1 MPAPSADLGVRVSQS
16 QLSGRASVG
25 LAGLMKSCTM
35 TETHRRTAAGAGGH
49 GPPALEVWTA
59 RTVRYVWRPSRPTAA
74 HTATHRHM
82 LMQWFQ
88 AAYVPQFHTSRGLAR
103 RRRRGLHRYSI
114 VHVAPF
120 SKREV
125 FAHRADALVY
135 PRRLESRLFCS
146 IRTYTAAIPCYN
158 NITARRQGRGSQVVR
173 STRLT
178 RSSPHPLTTTVHTKL
193 EIMSAAIHVIKGR
206 LVTGLSLQDSRFGRG
221 APMAKRIKQ
230 RTRGADRRQ
239 SSSSNYPQI
248 SSCACR
254 VPTVS
259 VLACR
264 VDA

>member
-74 HTATHRHM
+74 HTRHGDTSTHAHAVW
-82 LMQWFQ
+82 LQ

-146 IRTYTAAIPCYN
+146 IRVRTQRRFHV
-158 NITARRQGRGSQVVR
+158 ITISQRDGRVEVVR
-173 STRLT
+173 
-178 RSSPHPLTTTVHTKL
+178 
-193 EIMSAAIHVIKGR
+193 
-206 LVTGLSLQDSRFGRG
+206 
-221 APMAKRIKQ
+221 
-230 RTRGADRRQ
+230 
-239 SSSSNYPQI
+239 
-248 SSCACR
+248 
-254 VPTVS
+254 
-259 VLACR
+259 
-264 VDA
+264 